1 MPTTT
6 TGVATTFIDFT
17 RASNATVTDSDGK
30 VKWAPHNLLLA
41 SESFDAASW
50 VAAGTNITVGANS
63 TAAPNGT
70 TTADAL
76 TGDGAA
82 SPHFIGEFVVTFL
95 SSAVYKVSVYVK
107 PNGVNFIQFFLG
119 GGTGYANFNVTS
131 GSHAAGNSSAPFGSL
146 SVQDV
151 GGGWYLCSA
160 TLTNPA
166 NSGLYIGL
174 CNSATAPR
182 AVVFTT
188 SSGVYLWGASAYR
201 SDLGGMQPNTSAYPL
216 YNPTTPKN
224 LAGFTEDFS
233 GTGWTRVNLLANGSG
248 SVANAVVNP
257 VNGLQTADLIVE
269 STANGYHSVY
279 RSFTSVANTPYLW
292 SAYVKPAGRTIVQ
305 IAAQATTNVHIVEFN
320 LTGSGTATTRSGS
333 GTAAITALS
342 DGWYRIS
349 TIATATGSG
358 TAYWQIDL
366 CNAANTNSY
375 TGDGTSGIYLWGA
388 QLSDSA
394 SLDSYSPVYGAA
406 VTSAAYYG
414 PRRDFD
420 PVTLACKGLLV
431 EEQRVNL
438 LVASNDFAGASWSKT
453 TGGTGTV
460 PVTTAAAG
468 TGLDGT
474 MSATRVDFNRGAGTT
489 SSDYSAL
496 ISASF
501 TATTVSYAG
510 SIWIKAFSAGDIGK
524 TLLMRHV
531 GAGLYGTITLTANWQ
546 KYTLIETGLA
556 GSRTLDFITRGDI
569 ATSQSVSVLI
579 WGAQVEAGS
588 FATSY
593 IPVGATSAGAT
604 RNADVASVST
614 QAFPYSQGA
623 GTFVV
628 NYNFI
633 GSSSNPYPLALDGGS
648 AAIFAG
654 LYHAGFAFNTDQG
667 ALGIS
672 PVLNVTGL
680 NKVAMTQNTNDRAVS
695 ANGNSANT
703 STASNVPGLYTKM
716 TIGALVNIQ
725 AVYGMSGHIRQIT
738 YLPRRISNADLVTRS
753 T

>member
-320 LTGSGTATTRSGS
+320 LT
-333 GTAAITALS
+333 
-342 DGWYRIS
+342 
-349 TIATATGSG
+349 
-358 TAYWQIDL
+358 
-366 CNAANTNSY
+366 
-375 TGDGTSGIYLWGA
+375 
-388 QLSDSA
+388 
-394 SLDSYSPVYGAA
+394 
-406 VTSAAYYG
+406 
-414 PRRDFD
+414 
-420 PVTLACKGLLV
+420 
-431 EEQRVNL
+431 
-438 LVASNDFAGASWSKT
+438 
-453 TGGTGTV
+453 
-460 PVTTAAAG
+460 
-468 TGLDGT
+468 
-474 MSATRVDFNRGAGTT
+474 
-489 SSDYSAL
+489 
-496 ISASF
+496 
-501 TATTVSYAG
+501 
-510 SIWIKAFSAGDIGK
+510 
-524 TLLMRHV
+524 
-531 GAGLYGTITLTANWQ
+531 
-546 KYTLIETGLA
+546 
-556 GSRTLDFITRGDI
+556 
-569 ATSQSVSVLI
+569 
-579 WGAQVEAGS
+579 
-588 FATSY
+588 
-593 IPVGATSAGAT
+593 
-604 RNADVASVST
+604 
-614 QAFPYSQGA
+614 
-623 GTFVV
+623 
-628 NYNFI
+628 
-633 GSSSNPYPLALDGGS
+633 
-648 AAIFAG
+648 
-654 LYHAGFAFNTDQG
+654 
-667 ALGIS
+667 
-672 PVLNVTGL
+672 
-680 NKVAMTQNTNDRAVS
+680 
-695 ANGNSANT
+695 
-703 STASNVPGLYTKM
+703 
-716 TIGALVNIQ
+716 
-725 AVYGMSGHIRQIT
+725 
-738 YLPRRISNADLVTRS
+738 
-753 T
+753 